1 MARTVDFYHC
11 HTFGGMRA
19 SSRVMSGGTLSFPTH
34 ARLSLERV
42 RSGIALLSLDER
54 PPPPRDDPP
63 YIGDKAQSWPRSD
76 LFPSTSRPPKEPAR
90 RWRKISPSSPEVA
103 ARAMRLG
110 SKIPLSGDGGGAAD
124 LQHTASEHTARMERA
139 SASLPALCPLD
150 APRGARGAR
159 RAPAP
164 SAAVPVTQTKNIHP
178 SPRLRRPRART
189 APPPEGRETRPVV
202 AEPGMPAVGLTVDV
216 ERVFGNVDADGILHC
231 LSSPA
236 LVVRGNACSTPTY
249 PFRTCER
256 RGRSNF

>member
-1 MARTVDFYHC
+1 MLSSPWMSAPVTIHHTSGTRRSRGLEATFSEHIKAAERAGTAVAEDF
-11 HTFGGMRA
+11 T
-19 SSRVMSGGTLSFPTH
+19 
-34 ARLSLERV
+34 
-42 RSGIALLSLDER
+42 LLS
-54 PPPPRDDPP
+54 
-63 YIGDKAQSWPRSD
+63 
-76 LFPSTSRPPKEPAR
+76 
-90 RWRKISPSSPEVA
+90 EVA